1 MKLITAIIKPFKLE
15 AVKNALM
22 DAGTSGLSVTEIKG
36 FGRQRGH
43 SELYRGSEYAVD
55 FMPKIKVEVIVRE
68 ADVDRIVDL
77 IVQEARTGKVGDGKV
92 YVTGVDRIVRIRTGE
107 TDAAA
112 V

>member
-22 DAGTSGLSVTEIKG
+22 DAGAGGLSVTEIKG

-43 SELYRGSEYAVD
+43 SELYRGAEYAVD

-68 ADVDRIVDL
+68 VDVDRIVDL

-92 YVTGVDRIVRIRTGE
+92 YVTGVDRVVRIRTGE
-107 TDAAA
+107 ADAAA